1 MENPIKSALFID
13 FDNIY
18 IRLYDQDPDLAEKF
32 ATQPQRWLSWLEKY
46 ALPEGSEDRKR
57 SILIR
62 KCYLNPQ
69 SFHDF
74 RPHFIT
80 SAFGVTDCPPL
91 TKQGKTSADIH
102 MVLDI
107 LDTLN
112 RDVHYD
118 EFIIFSGDADFT
130 PVLIKLRENARMA
143 TVLPVGPTSPAYK
156 AASSLLIS
164 EDQFIE
170 EALDYA
176 EIPAAMQDIASVQ
189 SLKQQV
195 RDFIIETVRGSG
207 SPVVMATLAAKIRQ
221 RFTRCLPCDSWF
233 GAEKFRDFLYAL
245 DLGDLMISSVIPGYV
260 FDPVKHEPPKET
272 SPNTDFEQT
281 HPELFS
287 FAKLV
292 HQVTDV
298 PLLLP
303 EHYQA
308 LFEEI
313 SGEVSEHGFQL
324 TATSKTV
331 RDNLV
336 KKDMPV
342 SRQHVNFVLIGIGR
356 SGYVYRK
363 DGTDTSMELA
373 KAFVQNVKN
382 LCVAAQLNLDED
394 RIHKLF
400 SWLLPDIPNGEVLSI
415 D

>member
-1 MENPIKSALFID
+1 MKNDIKSALFID

-18 IRLYDQDPDLAEKF
+18 IRLNDQDPELAEKF

-46 ALPEGSEDRKR
+46 ALPRGCEESNRA
-57 SILIR
+57 ILIR

-112 RDVHYD
+112 SDTHFD
-118 EFIIFSGDADFT
+118 EVIIFSGDADFT
-130 PVLIKLRENARMA
+130 PVLIKLREKARMT
-143 TVLPVGPTSPAYK
+143 TVLHVGPTSPAYK
-156 AASSLLIS
+156 AASSMLIS

-170 EALDYA
+170 EALDYHD
-176 EIPAAMQDIASVQ
+176 IPESFQNHGGAQN
-189 SLKQQV
+189 LKQQV
-195 RDFIIETVRGSG
+195 CEFIKETVAGSA
-207 SPVVMATLAAKIRQ
+207 SPIVMATLAAKIRQ

-233 GAEKFRDFLYAL
+233 GAEKFRDFLLSL
-245 DLGDLMISSVIPGYV
+245 DLGEMKVSLVIPGYV
-260 FDPVKHEPPKET
+260 YDPARHEPPREI
-272 SPNTDFEQT
+272 SPNTDFEQG
-281 HPELFS
+281 HPVLFQ

-298 PLLLP
+298 PLLTP
-303 EHYQA
+303 AHYKA
-308 LFEEI
+308 LFTAISEE
-313 SGEVSEHGFQL
+313 VTQQGFQL
-324 TATSKTV
+324 TTTSKHV

-336 KKDMPV
+336 EHDIPV

-356 SGYVYRK
+356 SGYLYKK
-363 DGTDTSMELA
+363 DGTDTALELA
-373 KAFVQNVKN
+373 KAFTQNVKN
-382 LCVAAQLNLDED
+382 LCVAAQLSLDEQ
-394 RIHKLF
+394 RVQKLF
-400 SWLLPDIPNGEVLSI
+400 EWILPTEDQHCSVG
-415 D
+415 